1 MAHIPFPASSPQ
13 LSSFGLFQDRDVLVH
28 HPLPLPA
35 PASKC
40 RALSRCSMNVCEFVN
55 ARTQLLGGRGGEE
68 NATPALRGH
77 GARMMG
83 ASALLGPQPHSGQ
96 SRACHGLPSPPTG
109 HSEHAETP
117 PPSLRGLG
125 RCQQVP
131 SAPGHLWSWWN
142 HSWPALQLRFFL
154 PFFSSPSSSFLSSLL
169 PQVYMCCWMSSRE
182 LKSATQSENRPQ
194 CKSNCWGK
202 WMRAFR
208 EPQGCQGEMHCEG
221 LFRIEQVFQE
231 E

>member
-117 PPSLRGLG
+117 PPIPAR
-125 RCQQVP
+125 
-131 SAPGHLWSWWN
+131 PGTLPTGAFRSGT
-142 HSWPALQLRFFL
+142 SVVLVEPFMACTAAEILPALLLLPLFLL
-154 PFFSSPSSSFLSSLL
+154 PFVSPSTSTQPPCLSSLPSPAPTPRKSQGRL
-169 PQVYMCCWMSSRE
+169 IPSRR
-182 LKSATQSENRPQ
+182 LHLGRP
-194 CKSNCWGK
+194 G
-202 WMRAFR
+202 
-208 EPQGCQGEMHCEG
+208 
-221 LFRIEQVFQE
+221 
-231 E
+231 